1 MKFTLSMETMNELE
15 TFSAKI
21 EVLRNYVDFVNDFVW
36 QKIAEGYEGEAADKI
51 GMLTETLST
60 VTHARDKELEEIVLK
75 IKPLA

>member
-36 QKIAEGYEGEAADKI
+36 QKIVEGYEGEAADKI
-51 GMLTETLST
+51 GVLTETLST
-60 VTHARDKELEEIVLK
+60 VTHARDKELEEIILK